1 MTKFQL
7 KQVSL
12 ACGLALGTLSLAN
25 VASAQVGG
33 TDVFVSGATAQNINL
48 QKAVR
53 DICGVNAANT
63 RINSPAGI
71 HWFCAS
77 NTVGIAGTISV
88 SKESSGGSGNGVL
101 PVLNSTTALNRPQ
114 TNPAA
119 AGCTTVAQVLPE
131 FPIEVNCTANNAL
144 PNKAPDA
151 GVSDVEPRLLVAPS
165 VNVSGLPAAGT
176 VAVQFGFAASNTL
189 AARLAALPNRATTG
203 LLSSEARALLTGN
216 LVDWSQIGINVPNG
230 SGTTAVKICRRG
242 PTSGTQKAFEVRMLA
257 QGCAGSTTANNGALL
272 TTVQPNT
279 DDSPNNGSGPTFNTT
294 NSLGNGGYRGYG
306 GGVFTVVANQNAE
319 DVDACLTAAENQGE
333 LAIGL
338 LSLERAPGAANDD
351 PDGIADGWQFV
362 NLDGVAP
369 TIANLIN
376 GGYDNLWT
384 QATFNRR
391 ASGYPG
397 QVPAL
402 MNALQT
408 KIGDPVTIIS
418 EGLLGVAGLPS
429 NGFAWTGSVGNPV
442 MRGERRLPGG
452 DTNNCQEAL
461 FGG

>member
-1 MTKFQL
+1 MTKFHL

-12 ACGLALGTLSLAN
+12 ACGLALGTFGLAN
-25 VASAQVGG
+25 VASAQVGA
-33 TDVFVSGATAQNINL
+33 TDVFMSGATAQNINL

-53 DICGVNAANT
+53 DICGVNAANR
-63 RINSPAGI
+63 RIISPAGI
-71 HWFCAS
+71 HWFCAT
-77 NTVGIAGTISV
+77 NTAGIAGTISV
-88 SKESSGGSGNGVL
+88 AKESLGGSGNGVA
-101 PVLNSTTALNRPQ
+101 PVNNAAGSLVRPQ
-114 TNPAA
+114 FNPAA
-119 AGCTTVAQVLPE
+119 PGCSAPAAGPFPE
-131 FPIEVNCTANNAL
+131 FLDVTCPTNAASER
-144 PNKAPDA
+144 PKA
-151 GVSDVEPRLLVAPS
+151 GLSDVEPRLLATAA
-165 VNVSGLPAAGT
+165 NIGNLTAAGT
-176 VAVQFGFAASNTL
+176 TAVQFGLAVSNTL

-203 LLSSEARALLTGN
+203 LLSSEVRALLTGN
-216 LVDWSQIGINVPNG
+216 LVDWSQIGINTPNG

-242 PTSGTQKAFEVRMLA
+242 TTSGTQKAFEVRMLA

-272 TTVQPNT
+272 TTVNPGN
-279 DDSPNNGSGPTFNTT
+279 DDSTNNGSGATFNTT

-333 LAIGL
+333 LAVGL
-338 LSLERAPGAANDD
+338 LSLERVPGLANDD

-369 TIANLIN
+369 TLANLIN
-376 GGYDNLWT
+376 GGYDNLWA

-391 ASGYPG
+391 TSGYS
-397 QVPAL
+397 ATETTL
-402 MNALQT
+402 MNAIQT
-408 KIGDPVTIIS
+408 TMSSPATIIS
-418 EGLLGVAGLPS
+418 ENLLGVAALPS
-429 NGFAWTGSVGNPV
+429 NGFTWDGNVGNPV